1 MRKLLFYSAML
12 ICSLVIV
19 SSTYAQKGYAFPDS
33 VKYRKNVIKW
43 NLTPFI
49 LWSKKNI
56 NLGYERVLSPYRSF
70 SVNAGYFELPK
81 ILGGVR
87 DSLNIQ
93 SSNKRAGLSIG
104 ADYRFYFKTLNK
116 KRAPNGLYWGVFA
129 NYYHYQTENE
139 VSVVDNLAID
149 GSLKLGVKA
158 NVFGAG
164 VQLGYQFVVW
174 KDRMTIDLI
183 FMGPSVSAYAMN
195 FNLSG
200 DIAVDVEDEYIQAI
214 YDILSSRI
222 PGLDELVS
230 EGNLT
235 ASDVNVSMG
244 YGMRY
249 MIQIG
254 FRF

>member
-1 MRKLLFYSAML
+1 MKKILIFTLLTGFFLMSMPA
-12 ICSLVIV
+12 S
-19 SSTYAQKGYAFPDS
+19 AQKGYVFPDS
-33 VKYRKNVIKW
+33 TKYRKNVIKW

-56 NLGYERVLSPYRSF
+56 NIGYERVLSPYRSF

-81 ILGGVR
+81 FLGDVR
-87 DSLNIQ
+87 DSLSIE
-93 SSNKRAGLSIG
+93 SSNKRAGLTVS

-116 KRAPNGLYWGVFA
+116 KMAPNGLYWGVFTS
-129 NYYHYQTENE
+129 YYHYQTENE
-139 VSVVDNLAID
+139 VSVIDNLAIQ

-158 NVFGAG
+158 NVFNAG

-174 KDRMTIDLI
+174 KDRMTIDVI
-183 FMGPSVSAYAMN
+183 FMGPSISAYALD
-195 FNLSG
+195 FDLSG
-200 DIAVDVEDEYIQAI
+200 DIAIDEEDEYVKAI
-214 YDILSSRI
+214 FDILSARI
-222 PGLDELVS
+222 PGFDQLTT
-230 EGNLT
+230 EGSLT

-244 YGMRY
+244 YGLRY

>member
-1 MRKLLFYSAML
+1 ML
-12 ICSLVIV
+12 V
-19 SSTYAQKGYAFPDS
+19 SPSKAQDGYAFPDS

-43 NLTPFI
+43 NLTPFL

-87 DSLNIQ
+87 DSINIQ
-93 SSNKRAGLSIG
+93 SSNKRAGLSVA

-116 KRAPNGLYWGVFA
+116 KMAPNGLYWGVYA
-129 NYYHYQTENE
+129 SYYHYQTENQ
-139 VSVVDNLAID
+139 VSIIDDLAVQ
-149 GSLKLGVKA
+149 GNLKLGVTA
-158 NVFGAG
+158 NVFNAG

-195 FNLSG
+195 FKLSG
-200 DIAVDVEDEYIQAI
+200 DIAVDVEDEYLQAI
-214 YDILSSRI
+214 YDILSARI
-222 PGLDELVS
+222 PGFDELTT
-230 EGNLT
+230 EGSVT
-235 ASDVNVSMG
+235 TSDVNISMG
-244 YGMRY
+244 YGLRY
-249 MIQIG
+249 MIQVG